1 MYIISEETKMSIDDK
16 INNLHV
22 PYEFSQTEDGFDADA
37 ENFID
42 TLWNTFRCDDVLT
55 GASKCVVLLSNQNF
69 VLKIPFEGKQIW
81 EQIRNFDE
89 PKYDSNNFDF
99 VFYPFSCAR
108 TKDHWDY
115 CNDEVEIFK
124 KAEAAGVG
132 SFFARTD
139 FYGYSKDNHPIY
151 VQERCEVFD
160 NVDVDDMYEDLS
172 KEIKTSASEVSS
184 ELPEEWIALAIKYF
198 GQELTD
204 KFLAFVEDERID
216 DLHYNNFG
224 FIGDRPVL
232 IDYSGYFD

>member
-1 MYIISEETKMSIDDK
+1 MYTISEEIKMIINDK
-16 INNLHV
+16 INNLYV
-22 PYEFSQTEDGFDADA
+22 PDEFGTTDDGPDGDTEK
-37 ENFID
+37 FID
-42 TLWNTFRCDDVLT
+42 TLWETFRCDDILT
-55 GASKCVVLLSNQNF
+55 GASKCVVLLRNQNF
-69 VLKIPFEGKQIW
+69 VLKIPFAGQELWI
-81 EQIRNFDE
+81 QIRNFDA
-89 PKYDSNNFDF
+89 PKYNSENFDF
-99 VFYPFSCAR
+99 VFCSFKGAR
-108 TKDHWDY
+108 TKDNWDY

-160 NVDVDDMYEDLS
+160 SVDVDDMYENLS
-172 KEIKTSASEVSS
+172 KEIKTSASEVLS

-204 KFLAFVEDERID
+204 KFLAFVDNEGID
-216 DLHYNNFG
+216 DLHFSNFG

-232 IDYSGYFD
+232 IDYSGYYS

>member
-1 MYIISEETKMSIDDK
+1 MYVISEEIKMSIEDK
-16 INNLHV
+16 INNLRV
-22 PYEFSQTEDGFDADA
+22 PYEFSQTEDGFDVDA
-37 ENFID
+37 ENFIN
-42 TLWNTFRCDDVLT
+42 TLWETFKCDDVLT

-81 EQIRNFDE
+81 EQVRN
-89 PKYDSNNFDF
+89 YDAEEYNSDDYDF

-124 KAEAAGVG
+124 KAEAAGVS

-139 FYGYSKDNHPIY
+139 FYGYSKDNYPIY
-151 VQERCEVFD
+151 IQERCEVFG
-160 NVDVDDMYEDLS
+160 NVDVDDKYQNLS
-172 KEIKTSASEVSS
+172 KEVKTSASKVSS
-184 ELPEEWIALAIKYF
+184 ELPKEWIALAIEYF

-204 KFLAFVEDERID
+204 KFLAFVEDEYID
-216 DLHYNNFG
+216 DLHYDNFG

-232 IDYSGYFD
+232 IDYSGYSD

>member
-1 MYIISEETKMSIDDK
+1 MYTISEEIKMIINDK
-16 INNLHV
+16 INNLYV
-22 PYEFSQTEDGFDADA
+22 PDGFGPT
-37 ENFID
+37 ENGPDGDTEKFID
-42 TLWNTFRCDDVLT
+42 TLWETFRCDDILT
-55 GASKCVVLLSNQNF
+55 GASKCVVLLHNQNF
-69 VLKIPFEGKQIW
+69 VLKIPFAGQEIW
-81 EQIRNFDE
+81 EQIRNLDATE
-89 PKYDSNNFDF
+89 YNSDDYDF
-99 VFYPFSCAR
+99 VFYPFNHAR
-108 TKDHWDY
+108 TKNNWDY

-151 VQERCEVFD
+151 VQERCEVFGS
-160 NVDVDDMYEDLS
+160 VDVDDMYKNLS
-172 KEIKTSASEVSS
+172 KEIKTSASKVSS

-232 IDYSGYFD
+232 IDYSGYSD

>member
-1 MYIISEETKMSIDDK
+1 MYTISEEIKMIINDK
-16 INNLHV
+16 INNLYV
-22 PYEFSQTEDGFDADA
+22 PDGFGPTEDGPNGDT
-37 ENFID
+37 EKFID
-42 TLWNTFRCDDVLT
+42 TLWETFSCDDILT
-55 GASKCVVLLSNQNF
+55 GASKCVVLLCNQNF
-69 VLKIPFEGKQIW
+69 VLKIPFAGQEIW
-81 EQIRNFDE
+81 EQIRNLDATE
-89 PKYDSNNFDF
+89 YNSDDYDF
-99 VFYPFSCAR
+99 VFYPFNHAR
-108 TKDHWDY
+108 TKDNWDY

-160 NVDVDDMYEDLS
+160 SVDVDDMYKNLS

-204 KFLAFVEDERID
+204 KFLTFVEDERID
-216 DLHYNNFG
+216 DLHYSNFG

-232 IDYSGYFD
+232 IDYSGYSD

>member
-1 MYIISEETKMSIDDK
+1 MYNISEEIKKIIDDK
-16 INNLHV
+16 INNLYV
-22 PYEFSQTEDGFDADA
+22 PDEFSQTEDGPDGDT
-37 ENFID
+37 EEFID
-42 TLWNTFRCDDVLT
+42 TLWETFRCDDILT

-69 VLKIPFEGKQIW
+69 VLKIPFEGKQRW
-81 EQIRNFDE
+81 MQTKNFDA

-99 VFYPFSCAR
+99 VFLPFNCAR

-124 KAEAAGVG
+124 KAEAAGVS

-160 NVDVDDMYEDLS
+160 SVDVDDMYESLS
-172 KEIKTSASEVSS
+172 KEIKTSASKVSS

-204 KFLAFVEDERID
+204 KFLAFVKDEYID
-216 DLHYNNFG
+216 DLHYSNFG